1 MAKFSFF
8 DINCNFFVPEQGD
21 PVALDSVT
29 LQFTKRVSN
38 KTMLGEKGESFNVPI
53 SDIPYLFN
61 SDVKIPAFSEANTE
75 PRADAVRQF
84 LAKYIGKNC
93 SVEQISKGKRN
104 VLTYIEFE

>member
-8 DINCNFFVPEQGD
+8 DINCNSYDIEGEKVT
-21 PVALDSVT
+21 VDSVT

-53 SDIPYLFN
+53 SEIPHLFQ
-61 SDVKIPAFSEANTE
+61 SDVKIPAFSENNTE
-75 PRADAVRQF
+75 PRSEAVRQL
-84 LAKYIGKNC
+84 LAKYIGKSC
-93 SVEQISKGKRN
+93 TVEQISKGKRN

>member
-8 DINCNFFVPEQGD
+8 DINCNAYDIEGEKVT
-21 PVALDSVT
+21 VDSVT

-53 SDIPYLFN
+53 SDIPFLFQ
-61 SDVKIPAFSEANTE
+61 SDVKIPAFSENNTE

-84 LAKYIGKNC
+84 LAKYIGKTC
-93 SVEQISKGKRN
+93 TVEQISKGKRN

>member
-8 DINCNFFVPEQGD
+8 DINCNSYDIDGEKITV
-21 PVALDSVT
+21 DSVT
-29 LQFTKRVSN
+29 IQFTKRVSN

-53 SDIPYLFN
+53 SDIPFLFN
-61 SDVKIPAFSEANTE
+61 SDVKFPAFSPVDST
-75 PRADAVRQF
+75 PRAEAVRSF

-104 VLTYIEFE
+104 VITYIEFE